1 MDGRWGNVSLRRLPR
16 PLSRGYNILAR
27 QARVQGQRLVLRP
40 AASAGAMRGRDMLRG
55 VRRMD

>member
-40 AASAGAMRGRDMLRG
+40 AASAGAMRGRDM
-55 VRRMD
+55 V